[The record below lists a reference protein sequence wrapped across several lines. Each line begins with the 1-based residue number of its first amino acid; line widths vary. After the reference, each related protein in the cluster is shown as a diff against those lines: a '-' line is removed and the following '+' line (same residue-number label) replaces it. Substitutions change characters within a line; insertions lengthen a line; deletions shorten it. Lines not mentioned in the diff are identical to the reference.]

1 MPFAA
6 EQNEELDPVQLSI
19 DGSPTVAVNPH
30 ESSTDSRKGDLVIF
44 DTSSM
49 KCSEEPILIPFGRA
63 GVEEEY
69 IFTIV
74 LDY

>member
-30 ESSTDSRKGDLVIF
+30 ESLNGLEKGRL
-44 DTSSM
+44 
-49 KCSEEPILIPFGRA
+49 
-63 GVEEEY
+63 
-69 IFTIV
+69 
-74 LDY
+74 